1 MVLELVYYVAASVD
15 GYIARPDGGLDW
27 LTPYEGGDE
36 DYGYAQFY
44 KSVDAVLMGRKT
56 YEKSLSFG
64 VWPYPGKPCWVFSHG
79 SAKNVPADVVVT
91 TQSPALVVSEI
102 ASRGIKRAWLVGG
115 GALAASF
122 QFHGLITEYIVTIIP
137 VILGDGIPLFA
148 PSGSTEKLRLVEA
161 KQYPSGLMQLR
172 YLRSA

>member
-1 MVLELVYYVAASVD
+1 MPELVYYVAASID
-15 GYIARPDGGLDW
+15 GYIAKPDGGLDW
-27 LTPYEGGDE
+27 LASYEGGDE

-56 YEKSLSFG
+56 YEQSLSFTA
-64 VWPYPGKPCWVFSHG
+64 WPYSGKSCWVFSHG
-79 SAKNVPADVVVT
+79 STKNVPSDVVVT
-91 TQSPALVVSEI
+91 TQSPALVASEI

-115 GALAASF
+115 GALAGSF
-122 QFHGLITEYIVTIIP
+122 QSHGLITEYIVTIIP

-161 KQYPSGLMQLR
+161 KKYPDGLMQLR
-172 YLRSA
+172 YLRSE